1 MAQTTMMTTTRAIA
15 NDIGA
20 APISDNSCATPSN
33 HSGMVVFPQSDR
45 IRRYLRPESYFSTL
59 PSPGTSH
66 ASENDFTP
74 WRAKFSLGCC
84 GRLLHRTTEL
94 TRQVM

>member
-1 MAQTTMMTTTRAIA
+1 MTTTRAIA

-45 IRRYLRPESYFSTL
+45 IRRYLRPESYFSTQPL
-59 PSPGTSH
+59 TGNWPCV
-66 ASENDFTP
+66 
-74 WRAKFSLGCC
+74 WKMI
-84 GRLLHRTTEL
+84 LLHGEPNSAFDAR
-94 TRQVM
+94 